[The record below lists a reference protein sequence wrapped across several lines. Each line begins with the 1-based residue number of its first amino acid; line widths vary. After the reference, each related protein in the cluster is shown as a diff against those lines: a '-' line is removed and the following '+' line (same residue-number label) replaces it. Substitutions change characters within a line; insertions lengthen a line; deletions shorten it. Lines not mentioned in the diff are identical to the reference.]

1 MPLQPPNKAFLLWSA
16 LGIGGFTILL
26 SLPKAAENLK
36 LTAQQN
42 TRMSEQLG
50 VITDKET
57 GNIYGWI
64 EGKNGEKRFVKMD
77 KNSENKVRK
86 ERDENDKP
94 VVFQISKKPND
105 VRSGKIFCRDSTYNK
120 FEIGTCIKYRS
131 REEKM
136 LYKMEVEFAKNANS
150 SQCMDRLEEKTLLN
164 LINENDNKVR
174 FRFVDADAFWLRDN
188 LMPLN
193 VKKANNYKTTVIDK
207 NKDSC
212 GKVNKLVFHGRLNKF
227 SLPDYTWVED
237 GKLLF
242 SGVTIIEAKEEA
254 EED

>member
-1 MPLQPPNKAFLLWSA
+1 MPPEPTNKSILLWSA
-16 LGIGGFTILL
+16 IGIGGFAILI
-26 SLPKAAENLK
+26 SLPKAADNLK

-57 GNIYGWI
+57 GEIYGWI
-64 EGKNGEKRFVKMD
+64 IGKNGEKRFVKMD
-77 KNSENKVRK
+77 KNSENKVRQ
-86 ERDENDKP
+86 ERDKNDQP
-94 VVFQISKKPND
+94 IAFEISKKPND
-105 VRSGKIFCRDSTYNK
+105 VRSGKIFCRTSTYNQFK
-120 FEIGTCIKYRS
+120 IGTCIKYRA

-136 LYKMEVEFAKNANS
+136 LYKMEVDFAENNNS
-150 SQCMDRLEEKTLLN
+150 AQCINRLEEKTLLN

-193 VKKANNYKTTVIDK
+193 LKKANNYKTTVIDK

-212 GKVNKLVFHGRLNKF
+212 GNVNQLVFHGRLNKF

-237 GKLLF
+237 GKLIF
-242 SGVTIIEAKEEA
+242 SGVTIIEATEE
-254 EED
+254 EE